1 MGGRIRSISSF
12 VNWYT
17 VTWFSMILL
26 SGEITNPRTFGVK
39 AKCFAKQNT
48 RSILKTL
55 LKACLQNHKNVTAC
69 ETRFQ
74 RLDSNASIP
83 TPRFQRLEIFYFL
96 EIEINIPERRQIPI
110 AIRGF
115 RLVTF
120 FSFESWTTDGLLE
133 QTCYQALSPLPPF
146 VVGRKILVAAGHV
159 TTSETN
165 FYTGVE
171 SMNNFNRSVKL
182 FGRFIACCLN

>member
-83 TPRFQRLEIFYFL
+83 TPRDFL
-96 EIEINIPERRQIPI
+96 FFGDRDKHSWKTSDSYRDPRIPL
-110 AIRGF
+110 GYLFFF
-115 RLVTF
+115 RIMNDG
-120 FSFESWTTDGLLE
+120 WTTGTNLLPGSFSSASICGWE
-133 QTCYQALSPLPPF
+133 KDPGCSRPCDHF
-146 VVGRKILVAAGHV
+146 WD
-159 TTSETN
+159 
-165 FYTGVE
+165 
-171 SMNNFNRSVKL
+171 KL
-182 FGRFIACCLN
+182 LYRGWVNE